1 MMKPKACDFRRNPLK
16 NKTPLI
22 IGLACLA
29 LIVGLVAAETF
40 VVKVKSTT
48 LHKSPKF
55 YAASVTALSA
65 GDRLEKVSSQDD
77 WVQVRTASGA
87 VGWIH
92 NSALEPRK
100 FSLGSTNKGLKTQA
114 TADEVALASKGFN
127 KQIEDSYRARNKKIS
142 FVWVDKM
149 LLINVTPGQE
159 EMFLKDGKLA
169 DFGGGK

>member
-1 MMKPKACDFRRNPLK
+1 
-16 NKTPLI
+16 LI
-22 IGLACLA
+22 VGLACLA
-29 LIVGLVAAETF
+29 LIVGLAAAETF
-40 VVKVKSTT
+40 IVKVKSTN

-65 GDRLEKVSSQDD
+65 GDRLEKVSGQGD

-92 NSALEPRK
+92 SSALAPRK
-100 FSLGSTNKGLKTQA
+100 FSLGATNTGLKTQA

-127 KQIEDSYRARNKKIS
+127 KQVEDSYRARNKNIS

-149 LLINVTPGQE
+149 LLISVTPGQE
-159 EMFLKDGKLA
+159 ETFLKDGKLA